1 MHVICTFYYICLS
14 MRRRLT
20 RPRFSIEANTSDT
33 ALLYLNYLYYLS
45 DDRQRLKYSTKLIID
60 PTYWQPSP
68 IYRVKE
74 SLKYPQAHDINT
86 KLSEIE
92 QATVSIHRQHPTI
105 SVQDFKNELDYQLGY
120 QERPKDTKDMTLV
133 EFAYHWTAHST
144 KDERTKQKYRTTIK
158 HLEDYQT
165 AKDMVLHFTDVT
177 ASFGNSFREWL
188 YQNYEHSHNTASKY
202 LAVIKTVCKSAAI
215 DGLHNSTH
223 YQHLK
228 TGRIETSKQYLHL
241 DELER
246 LYQVDLSDDQTKERV
261 RDLFLISCYTGLR
274 YSDLSRLTKDHIRTI
289 DGLDIIE
296 LYQFK
301 GRNTK
306 ADNQVIIPVLPDLK
320 KLLDKYPDELPK
332 AYASQTMNRTIK
344 QVLQLAKVDRTVK
357 HKSSVKGRTQ
367 IEDIP
372 VYEKISN
379 HSARYTFINMM
390 INDYDISPSDLSKI
404 TGQTIQVLLGYER
417 GDKNKN
423 AAKVYKQ
430 VISKIEDGKLKVV

>member
-1 MHVICTFYYICLS
+1 MK
-14 MRRRLT
+14 
-20 RPRFSIEANTSDT
+20 RPRFTIEKHTDSKEY
-33 ALLYLNYLYYLS
+33 ALVYLRYRYY
-45 DDRQRLKYSTKLIID
+45 QQEQPYEFKYSTRLFVD
-60 PTYWQPSP
+60 PQYWQPSP
-68 IYRVKE
+68 TYRVKE

-86 KLSEIE
+86 SLSEIE
-92 QATVSIHRQHPTI
+92 QATVSIHRQQPSIT
-105 SVQDFKNELDYQLGY
+105 VQDFKNELDYKLGY
-120 QERPKDTKDMTLV
+120 QERPKDTKEMTLV
-133 EFAYHWTAHST
+133 EFADHWTQQST
-144 KDERTKQKYRTTIK
+144 KDDRTIQKYNTTIK
-158 HLEDYQT
+158 HLKDYQE
-165 AKDMVLHFTDVT
+165 AKNMVLHFADVT
-177 ASFGNSFREWL
+177 ASFGNSLREWL
-188 YQNYEHSHNTASKY
+188 YQNYDHSHNTASKY
-202 LAVIKTVCKSAAI
+202 LAVIKTICKSAAI
-215 DGLHNSTH
+215 DGLHHSTH

-246 LYQVDLSDDQTKERV
+246 LYQLDLSEDNTKERV

-274 YSDLSRLTKDHIRTI
+274 YSDLSRLTKDHIHTI

-320 KLLDKYPDELPK
+320 KLLDKYPNELPK

-344 QVLQLAKVDRTVK
+344 QVLQLAEIDRTVK
-357 HKSSVKGRTQ
+357 HKSSVSGRTK
-367 IEDIP
+367 IEDVP

-379 HSARYTFINMM
+379 HSARYTFINTM

-417 GDKNKN
+417 GDKGKN

-430 VISKIEDGKLKVV
+430 VLSKIEQGKLKVV